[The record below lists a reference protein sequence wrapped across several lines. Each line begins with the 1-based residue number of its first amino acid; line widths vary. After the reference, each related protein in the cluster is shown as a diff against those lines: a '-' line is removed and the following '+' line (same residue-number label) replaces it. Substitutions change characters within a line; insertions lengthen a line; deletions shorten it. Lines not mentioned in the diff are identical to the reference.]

1 MMDRRTA
8 LAAGCTGLV
17 SATAGCIGFVLGDES
32 LEYIAEPILPSEP
45 ALERTG
51 YELSDQGWLGIG
63 ETIGERDIGAAAW
76 SGTYTNDVTIQ
87 GQSQEA
93 AIFACLSM
101 PKIEVA
107 GSPIN
112 PFADM
117 TPRELLEEFGD
128 EVDSEFD
135 DIAQPQP
142 TGDSFSLPMLGEARI
157 IEEFISET
165 RIQGEPIELLLWIT
179 TFTHRDD
186 VIIVF
191 GGFPRQLADEGV
203 LIEDL
208 MESVEHPPEGDR
220 GIPEANTDEGIDDGL

>member
-32 LEYIAEPILPSEP
+32 LEYIAEPIVPSEP
-45 ALERTG
+45 ALDRTG
-51 YELSDQGWLGIG
+51 YELDEQGWLGFGEEIG
-63 ETIGERDIGAAAW
+63 DRDIGAAAW
-76 SGTYTNDVTIQ
+76 SAAYTNEITIQ

-112 PFADM
+112 PFAEM

-135 DIAQPQP
+135 AISEPDP
-142 TGDSFSLPMLGEARI
+142 TDESFSLPILGDQQTV
-157 IEEFISET
+157 EEFVSET
-165 RIQGEPIELLLWIT
+165 TLQGERLELYLWIT
-179 TFTHRDD
+179 TFVHRED

-191 GGFPRQLADEGV
+191 GGFPRELADEGV

-220 GIPEANTDEGIDDGL
+220 GIPEANTEDSLEDGL